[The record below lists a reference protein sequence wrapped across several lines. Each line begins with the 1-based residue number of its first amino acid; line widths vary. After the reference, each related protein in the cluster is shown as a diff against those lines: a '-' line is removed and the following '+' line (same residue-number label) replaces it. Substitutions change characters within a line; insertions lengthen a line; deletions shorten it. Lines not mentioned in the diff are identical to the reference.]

1 MSKEIHKNIHSIVI
15 TGGGQYVWAST
26 SELYPLFKVVDF
38 KESTVSERDIGKRNI
53 GGRKRVEGVLCMT
66 TTTDGK
72 SILAGTLD
80 GAIIKISIKSSKNY
94 KFFPEL
100 HRSPLICIESLSD
113 CTSIITASQ
122 DNHLRRYSI
131 SEKKLVISHDF
142 GAVFDKPI
150 SIMKQMDQNNLLFVG
165 NEDGYL
171 KLICLTQNNVIRD
184 LGNFQNVPV
193 TGIAIS
199 LDNKKVF
206 IGSSKGDLIEYSV
219 NSGVVQY
226 YGKIVDSIYSMCI

>member
-1 MSKEIHKNIHSIVI
+1 M

-26 SELYPLFKVVDF
+26 SEVFPLFKVVDF
-38 KESTVSERDIGKRNI
+38 AETKVTPREIGRRNI

-72 SILAGTLD
+72 WILAGTLD
-80 GAIIKISIKSSKNY
+80 GAIIKISIKDTRKY
-94 KFFPEL
+94 EFFEEL
-100 HRSPLICIESLSD
+100 HLSAIICIESLSD
-113 CTSIITASQ
+113 YTSIITASQ
-122 DNHLRRYSI
+122 DKHLRIYSI
-131 SEKKLVISHDF
+131 IEKNLVISHDF

-171 KLICLTQNNVIRD
+171 KLICLTQNNVIGD
-184 LGNFQNVPV
+184 LGNFNNVPV

-206 IGSSKGDLIEYSV
+206 IGSSEGHLIEYSV
-219 NSGVVQY
+219 NSSLVKDH
-226 YGKIVDSIYSMCI
+226 GKIVDRIYSMCI